1 MRPRHLP
8 AHAEALEAI
17 AAVTGADLEMLR
29 AELLSAAEQDP
40 TAAGADAVRSG
51 LSSLSNRVA
60 LSPALDQ
67 RRKRELRSRLAA
79 LRDDPPALRRGDV
92 AAWATLLR
100 THPPSVPTLVREPLV
115 LPTLDEPQETA
126 WHLLLDLDRDLS
138 EPWVLVGGQM
148 TMLHCL
154 ENGIDAYRATDDGD
168 VVLGVWTHRSALGR
182 ATHLVQRQ
190 GFEPQQTLDG
200 FGYRYARGRSVL
212 DLLLPE
218 GLERQRRQ
226 PRTATGRPGFA
237 VDGGNQAL
245 IRAERLPV
253 RLADR
258 TGHVRR
264 PSILGALVGKAA
276 ALRSDT
282 RDRDRHREDI
292 ALLGYAALLT
302 GFRTMRTQ
310 TTPHDR
316 QRLRRALAMTPPDH
330 PAWRR
335 APEAK
340 AVVEGLS
347 RLAQHPGRG

>member
-1 MRPRHLP
+1 
-8 AHAEALEAI
+8 
-17 AAVTGADLEMLR
+17 MLF
-29 AELLSAAEQDP
+29 
-40 TAAGADAVRSG
+40 
-51 LSSLSNRVA
+51 
-60 LSPALDQ
+60 
-67 RRKRELRSRLAA
+67 
-79 LRDDPPALRRGDV
+79 
-92 AAWATLLR
+92 
-100 THPPSVPTLVREPLV
+100 
-115 LPTLDEPQETA
+115 
-126 WHLLLDLDRDLS
+126 DLDRDLT

-168 VVLGVWTHRSALGR
+168 VVLGVWTHRSTLSR
-182 ATHLVQRQ
+182 ATHLVQRR
-190 GFEPQQTLDG
+190 GFEPRQTLDG
-200 FGYRYARGRSVL
+200 FGYRYAKGRSVL

-218 GLERQRRQ
+218 GLERQRTQ

-253 RLADR
+253 RLAGH

-292 ALLGYAALLT
+292 ALLGCAALLT
-302 GFRTMRTQ
+302 GFRTLRDQ

-316 QRLRRALAMTPPDH
+316 RPLRHALATTPPEH

-335 APEAK
+335 VPEPEAII
-340 AVVEGLS
+340 EGLS
-347 RLAQHPGRG
+347 RLAQSSGQD